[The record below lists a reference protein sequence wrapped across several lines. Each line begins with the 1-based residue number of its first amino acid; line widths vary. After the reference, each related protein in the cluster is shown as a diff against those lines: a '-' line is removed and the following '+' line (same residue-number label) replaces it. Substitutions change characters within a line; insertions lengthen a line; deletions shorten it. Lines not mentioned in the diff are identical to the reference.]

1 MWSHTIF
8 QFRSLTIET
17 KRLVCKSSK
26 VIHNVTMGMFSSHV
40 FKKFKNAFLATKNNS
55 TG

>member
-1 MWSHTIF
+1 MWSHMIF

-26 VIHNVTMGMFSSHV
+26 VMHNVTMGMFSSQV
-40 FKKFKNAFLATKNNS
+40 FQKFKNTFLTTKNNS

>member
-1 MWSHTIF
+1 MWSHMIF
-8 QFRSLTIET
+8 QFRPLKIKT
-17 KRLVCKSSK
+17 KRPVCKSSK

-40 FKKFKNAFLATKNNS
+40 FQKFKNAFLATKNNS